1 MSHTIDTNRTPFCGR
16 EVGEIS
22 VVLDL
27 RAAIS
32 SVNRGRLCGADWLAI
47 CVHVQAYLSLA
58 SKNRG
63 VYKYVFTVQ
72 RAG

>member
-22 VVLDL
+22 IVLDL

-32 SVNRGRLCGADWLAI
+32 SVNGGRLWGADWLAI
-47 CVHVQAYLSLA
+47 CEQPQDSIKLAAY
-58 SKNRG
+58 KN
-63 VYKYVFTVQ
+63 YSDL
-72 RAG
+72 